1 MANPMNLSRSF
12 RAALLVAFALMGP
25 AVGAQ
30 DPEGEVRQRTGSAP
44 SDDAFRMGSPAQLP
58 EGMTEEQMWPAASA
72 EGWKKPVLVQWQ
84 RSFSDAWKTARE
96 RNMPLMVVVN
106 MDGEIASEHFAGV
119 RYRDPATAAHMARYV
134 CVIASVYRHTPRD
147 YDERG
152 ERVLCP
158 RFGSV
163 TCGEHIEAERELYA
177 KYFEG
182 KRISPRHIVL
192 DLEGQKV
199 HDVFFS
205 WDTQTVLTTFV
216 RGAEGWDTP
225 EVRGDRSLAAR
236 VASADIADRVA
247 LEELYEGGD
256 KNARTELLEA
266 LAADPSVAHVE
277 VVRKALFGYD
287 LELAGLARKAL
298 AKYETEEALD
308 VVAEALKVP
317 LDEAER
323 RPLLETV
330 ARMAGGSK
338 RAQALAALH
347 EALRMQSTLVDA
359 AKLGPI
365 LATAG
370 ATPISASSAAARAEN
385 ASSAEG
391 ALAFGEALVQLGW
404 TSADRDF
411 RAILVEDARA
421 ALERVDPAT
430 APGRRAAL
438 ASVLAATVGDSASAR
453 RLAVDAVEAG
463 VLAELPVDDGPRAFT
478 AARALLAFAD
488 ARQRAIRDAYRAG
501 RPWRPEWLADA
512 IAANAAL
519 AGTEVVDLRSATAH
533 IDFLRWIGATANAAK
548 QLDAWLER
556 APFAEALHTRLVE
569 RLLWDGGPAALVA
582 DYETR
587 LARATD
593 GESDPRL
600 EGFAGYAFLVA
611 AEHHRR
617 RNEFDAAHAA
627 YGRALELHASQARH
641 PEHADAARHYQCLAL
656 AGRARLALEA
666 GELAASTTDLLAAL
680 SLRPESATAMDG
692 LSLTPLATGLM
703 LHARLLEAGDTARAD
718 ELQRVL
724 DAAVPVEQR

>member
-1 MANPMNLSRSF
+1 MILSRPFS
-12 RAALLVAFALMGP
+12 AAFLAAFALLGP

-30 DPEGEVRQRTGSAP
+30 DPAGEVRQRTGAPP

-84 RSFSDAWKTARE
+84 RSFTDAWKTARE

-119 RYRDPATAAHMARYV
+119 RYRDPETAAYMARYV

-163 TCGEHIEAERELYA
+163 TCGEHIEAERELYG

-182 KRISPRHIVL
+182 QRISPRHIVL
-192 DLEGQKV
+192 DLEGRKV
-199 HDVFFS
+199 HDVYFS

-216 RGAEGWDTP
+216 RGAEGFAPP

-236 VASADIADRVA
+236 VASADVADREA
-247 LEELYEGGD
+247 LEALYEGGD
-256 KNARTELLEA
+256 KTARTELLEA
-266 LAADPSVAHVE
+266 LVADPSVAHVE

-287 LELAGLARKAL
+287 LELAGLARRAL

-308 VVAEALKVP
+308 VLAEALKVP
-317 LDEAER
+317 LDEGER

-347 EALRMQSTLVDA
+347 EALRMQSKWVDA
-359 AKLGPI
+359 GKLAPI
-365 LATAG
+365 LAAAG
-370 ATPISASSAAARAEN
+370 ATPMSASVAAARAEH

-391 ALAFGEALVQLGW
+391 ALAFGEALVQLAW
-404 TSADRDF
+404 TSTDRDF
-411 RAILVEDARA
+411 RAILLEDARA

-438 ASVLAATVGDSASAR
+438 AAVLAAAVGDSMSAR
-453 RLAVDAVEAG
+453 RLAVEALEG
-463 VLAELPVDDGPRAFT
+463 GMLADLALDDGPRAFV
-478 AARALLAFAD
+478 AARALLSFAD
-488 ARQRAIRDAYRAG
+488 ARQRAIRDAYRVG
-501 RPWRPEWLADA
+501 RPWRPEWLADS
-512 IAANAAL
+512 IAAHAAL
-519 AGTEVVDLRSATAH
+519 AGTDVVDLRSATSH
-533 IDFLRWIGATANAAK
+533 IDFLRWIGATANAAQ

-556 APFAEALHTRLVE
+556 APFAEALHARLVE
-569 RLLWDGGPAALVA
+569 RLLWEGGPAALVA
-582 DYETR
+582 DYDAR
-587 LARATD
+587 LAAAGED
-593 GESDPRL
+593 GPDPRL

-617 RNEFDAAHAA
+617 RTEFELAREA
-627 YGRALELHASQARH
+627 YGRALECHASQARDAQY
-641 PEHADAARHYQCLAL
+641 ADTAHHYQVLAL

-666 GELAASTTDLLAAL
+666 GDLAASTTDLLAAL
-680 SLRPESATAMDG
+680 SLRPASATVMDG
-692 LSLTPLATGLM
+692 LGLTPQATGLM
-703 LHARLLEAGDTARAD
+703 LHARLLEAGDAARAD
-718 ELQRVL
+718 ELRRAL
-724 DAAVPVEQR
+724 DAAVPPASR